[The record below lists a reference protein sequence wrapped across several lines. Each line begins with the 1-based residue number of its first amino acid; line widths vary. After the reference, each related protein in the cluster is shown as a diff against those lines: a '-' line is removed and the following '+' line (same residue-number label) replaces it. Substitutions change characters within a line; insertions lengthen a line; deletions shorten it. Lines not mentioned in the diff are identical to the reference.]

1 MTIVEYPGLEEKLWH
16 EKLPNGLDVFVLP
29 KPGFTKTYAT
39 FTTRYG
45 SVDNHFVPP
54 GGEAIRVP
62 DGIAHFLEH
71 KMFEEPEGDIF
82 SQFALQGASANAYT
96 SFDRTV
102 YLFSATE
109 QVPANLNTLLHFVQN
124 PYFTD
129 ENVDKEKGIIVQEID
144 MYKDNP
150 DWRVYFGLIEALYS
164 RHPVHIDIAG
174 TADSVRSITKEM
186 LYDCYHTFY
195 HPSNMT
201 LFVVGG
207 VDPEATLKQVREDQ
221 AAKSFRPG
229 GEIGRLFEEEPLAVR
244 EPIRVLHLPV
254 SLPKCMFGYKEAPG
268 EAVGE
273 SAIRREL
280 VSKLMLDAALGAST
294 PLYQQLYD
302 DNLISDGFGHEFNT
316 GSGYSFSVIG
326 GETRD
331 PEELVRRVTDALEKA
346 AEDGIDQA
354 VFERTRRK
362 KIGGFLRMM
371 NSPESIASEFTRYRH
386 KGGDLFKLVALYE
399 SITLEEANVRL
410 REHVSAD
417 RLAVSIVRSEGD
429 PA

>member
-1 MTIVEYPGLEEKLWH
+1 MEKLEYPKLQETLWH
-16 EKLPNGLDVFVLP
+16 EKLDNGLEVYLLP

-45 SVDNHFVPP
+45 SIDNRFRPP
-54 GGEAIRVP
+54 GREEISVP

-82 SQFALQGASANAYT
+82 SRFAAQGASANAFT

-102 YLFSATE
+102 YLFSATRQIPE
-109 QVPANLNTLLHFVQN
+109 NLETLLDFVQN

-129 ENVDKEKGIIVQEID
+129 ENVEKEKGIIVQEID
-144 MYKDNP
+144 MYRDNP
-150 DWRVYFGLIEALYS
+150 DWRVYFGLIEALYR

-207 VDPEATLKQVREDQ
+207 IDPEATMALVRNNQ
-221 AAKSFRPG
+221 AAKSFKPS
-229 GEIGRLFEEEPLAVR
+229 GEIVRFFEEEPSEVR
-244 EPIRVLHLPV
+244 EEVRRIALPV
-254 SLPKCMFGYKEAPG
+254 SLPKCLFGFKEEPG
-268 EAVGE
+268 PANGE
-273 SAIRREL
+273 ETIRREL
-280 VSKLMLDAALGAST
+280 ASKLMLEALLGASS

-302 DNLISDGFGHEFNT
+302 DNLISDNFGHEYNT
-316 GSGYSFSVIG
+316 GPGFAFSVIG

-331 PEELVRRVTDALEKA
+331 PEELKNRVCGALYEA
-346 AEDGIDQA
+346 AERGIDA
-354 VFERTRRK
+354 GVIERTRRK
-362 KIGGFLRMM
+362 RIGTFLRMM
-371 NSPESIASEFTRYRH
+371 NSPEAIAGEFTRYRH
-386 KGGDLFKLVALYE
+386 KGGDLFRVVELIE
-399 SITLEEANVRL
+399 SLTAEEVNARL
-410 REHVSAD
+410 REHASKE
-417 RLAVSIVRSEGD
+417 RFAVSIVRSGT
-429 PA
+429 A